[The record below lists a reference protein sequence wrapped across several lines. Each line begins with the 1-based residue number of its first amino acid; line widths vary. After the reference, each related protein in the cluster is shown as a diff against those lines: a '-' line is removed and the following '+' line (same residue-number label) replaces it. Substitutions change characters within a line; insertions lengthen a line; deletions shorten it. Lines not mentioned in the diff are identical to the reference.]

1 VASHLFQLGF
11 AGSQQ
16 REPIINFDGRAVFGL
31 MASPPTST
39 EQIPGIFPVLGAS
52 RCRIVL
58 SSNAASRFEGLS

>member
-39 EQIPGIFPVLGAS
+39 EQIPGIFPVLGRVS
-52 RCRIVL
+52 LPDRSIFERCEP
-58 SSNAASRFEGLS
+58 F